1 MVHQLRKSYSLTD
14 LNSDEPDYGADLREI
29 TNDTGMLDIIFGKF
43 PHFKGSLKSYF
54 LIIQHQYSM
63 ILLFIS
69 DEIRELERRRRTGS
83 TGRTNTSGQV
93 RYVRHVSS
101 PDSDHDTNTQMRR
114 RQTSPRSRD
123 SS

>member
-1 MVHQLRKSYSLTD
+1 MKLENLLFDYSTKV
-14 LNSDEPDYGADLREI
+14 
-29 TNDTGMLDIIFGKF
+29 II
-43 PHFKGSLKSYF
+43 
-54 LIIQHQYSM
+54 

>member
-1 MVHQLRKSYSLTD
+1 
-14 LNSDEPDYGADLREI
+14 
-29 TNDTGMLDIIFGKF
+29 
-43 PHFKGSLKSYF
+43 
-54 LIIQHQYSM
+54 M
-63 ILLFIS
+63 ISLFIS

>member
-1 MVHQLRKSYSLTD
+1 MWTTSTQYLIWVFFIQNCATENWKRKNFKY
-14 LNSDEPDYGADLREI
+14 I
-29 TNDTGMLDIIFGKF
+29 TFVL
-43 PHFKGSLKSYF
+43 
-54 LIIQHQYSM
+54 
-63 ILLFIS
+63 LLFIS

>member
-1 MVHQLRKSYSLTD
+1 MAQRKFETKI
-14 LNSDEPDYGADLREI
+14 NI
-29 TNDTGMLDIIFGKF
+29 TFFYYYVSTII
-43 PHFKGSLKSYF
+43 
-54 LIIQHQYSM
+54 
-63 ILLFIS
+63 LFIS
-69 DEIRELERRRRTGS
+69 DEIRDLERRRRTGS

-93 RYVRHVSS
+93 RYVRHISS

>member
-1 MVHQLRKSYSLTD
+1 MRTSTQYLIWVFFIQNCATENWKQKFQILY
-14 LNSDEPDYGADLREI
+14 I
-29 TNDTGMLDIIFGKF
+29 TFVL
-43 PHFKGSLKSYF
+43 Y
-54 LIIQHQYSM
+54 